1 MELVQVNA
9 SNLSIY
15 LNLTQAYEAEF
26 SPLTKKVPDNDG
38 MFALDTP
45 VEGNVMGFLLYFDG
59 VPAGLAA
66 IADHG
71 NSHYEV
77 CDFYVVPVF
86 RKNKA
91 GQRFAHSLF
100 SMMPG
105 EWESKQIEGAEHAI
119 AFWRRAIG
127 AYTNDQYVED
137 IYHDAYWGDVTRQRF
152 TITV

>member
-1 MELVQVNA
+1 
-9 SNLSIY
+9 
-15 LNLTQAYEAEF
+15 
-26 SPLTKKVPDNDG
+26 
-38 MFALDTP
+38 
-45 VEGNVMGFLLYFDG
+45 MGFLLYFDG

-71 NSHYEV
+71 NSRYEV

-105 EWESKQIEGAEHAI
+105 EWVSKQIEA
-119 AFWRRAIG
+119 RRAC
-127 AYTNDQYVED
+127 Y
-137 IYHDAYWGDVTRQRF
+137 RF
-152 TITV
+152 LASLDWCLYQ